1 MGTPLYVAANHHYVI
16 DGDAVNPSTTQTA
29 VRTKAAK
36 VAPSVR
42 MLDAIVTLVGRQGYA
57 ATTVTDVIELSAAS
71 RRTFYQ
77 HFSDR
82 QDCLLRAAEE
92 LTVTWVAA
100 CESAV
105 ERARQQ
111 DEPAVDA
118 FVNQLLVLT
127 VGNPSALRLLLTDI
141 GGAGDPGPAQHLRL
155 LEGLGRALGEA
166 LDGRASGGMGASSS
180 ARTEPLVAQAL
191 AGAILQISY
200 IRAFR
205 GVRVGSPRRREL
217 MGLVPE
223 VAEWA
228 RARGTAP
235 TPELAVGGYPPPAGG
250 RAPGTLSPHMDSK
263 RRRALAHSERTV
275 SRSFVVHNQR
285 ERILDAIANLSAAKG
300 YAAVSIPALVTEANV
315 SVQALYEHFVDKE
328 DALLV
333 AYQLGHRKALA
344 IAEQAYEAHT
354 SRRDGV
360 PAAVATVLNFL
371 ASEPSFAH
379 VSLIDMPAASGRL
392 AGIANQGTAAYV
404 ELLKA
409 EPDTGGNGPTISTEA
424 STYAIQTLCRLYLLE
439 HKAQEMP
446 ALLDVAT
453 HLALGPRARP

>member
-1 MGTPLYVAANHHYVI
+1 MI
-16 DGDAVNPSTTQTA
+16 
-29 VRTKAAK
+29 
-36 VAPSVR
+36 
-42 MLDAIVTLVGRQGYA
+42 DAIVTLVGKQGYA

-100 CESAV
+100 CASAV
-105 ERARQQ
+105 ERAKQR

-118 FVNQLLVLT
+118 FVSQLFVLT
-127 VGNPSALRLLLTDI
+127 VGDPSALRLLLTDI
-141 GGAGDPGPAQHLRL
+141 RGAGDPGLAHHRRV
-155 LEGLGRALGEA
+155 LEGLGLALGKA
-166 LDGRASGGMGASSS
+166 LDGRRARRGASGSSS
-180 ARTEPLVAQAL
+180 TRTEPLVAQAL
-191 AGAILQISY
+191 AGAILQVSY
-200 IRAFR
+200 VRAFR
-205 GVRVGSPRRREL
+205 GARVGSPRRGEL
-217 MGLVPE
+217 MDLVPD

-228 RARGTAP
+228 RACGTAP
-235 TPELAVGGYPPPAGG
+235 TPKLIVAGYPPPAGG
-250 RAPGTLSPHMDSK
+250 RAPGTLSPHMDAK
-263 RRRALAHSERTV
+263 RRRALAHSERTL

-300 YAAVSIPALVTEANV
+300 YAAVSIPTLVSEANV

-328 DALLV
+328 DSLLV

-344 IAEQAYEAHT
+344 LTEKAYEAHP
-354 SRRDGV
+354 RWRDGV

-379 VSLIDMPAASGRL
+379 VALIDMPAASGRL
-392 AGIANQGTAAYV
+392 AGIANHGTAAYV
-404 ELLKA
+404 ELLKP
-409 EPDTGGNGPTISTEA
+409 EPNLRRHGPTISTEA
-424 STYAIQTLCRLYLLE
+424 STYAIQALCRLYLLD
-439 HKAQEMP
+439 HKAQEMS

-453 HLALGPRARP
+453 HLALGPHTLP

>member
-1 MGTPLYVAANHHYVI
+1 M
-16 DGDAVNPSTTQTA
+16 NPSTTQTA
-29 VRTKAAK
+29 TRAKAAK
-36 VAPSVR
+36 IAPAVR

-100 CESAV
+100 CEAAV
-105 ERARQQ
+105 ERAKERE
-111 DEPAVDA
+111 EPAVDA
-118 FVNQLLVLT
+118 FVSQLFVLT
-127 VGNPSALRLLLTDI
+127 IGNPSALRLLLTDV
-141 GGAGDPGPAQHLRL
+141 GGAGDPGLAHHRRL
-155 LEGLGRALGEA
+155 LEGLGGALGEA
-166 LDGRASGGMGASSS
+166 LDGRRTPGGVRGVGST
-180 ARTEPLVAQAL
+180 RTEPLVAEAL

-200 IRAFR
+200 VRAFR

-217 MGLVPE
+217 MDLVPD

-228 RARGTAP
+228 RACGTAP
-235 TPELAVGGYPPPAGG
+235 TPELVVGEYPPPVGG
-250 RAPGTLSPHMDSK
+250 RAPGTLSPHMDAK

-300 YAAVSIPALVTEANV
+300 YSAVSIPALVTEANV

-344 IAEQAYEAHT
+344 LTEQAFEAHT

-360 PAAVATVLNFL
+360 PAAVATVLSFL

-379 VSLIDMPAASGRL
+379 VALIDMPAASGRL

-404 ELLKA
+404 ELLKPEA
-409 EPDTGGNGPTISTEA
+409 SPSRHEPAVSTEA
-424 STYAIQTLCRLYLLE
+424 STYAIGTLCRLYLLD
-439 HKAQEMP
+439 HKAQEMS
-446 ALLDVAT
+446 ALVDVAT
-453 HLALGPRARP
+453 HLALGPRTRP